1 MSESL
6 ARLISLSG
14 PDLFKVY
21 MDKQKVLASILYPP
35 DVDKPQFGKT
45 AARTLADELSP
56 NRIQGIRF
64 DLQRAH
70 NFSDTKSHDVL
81 KFSLRTE
88 GIIPRFPHFIRSA
101 FQKALF
107 LYLDQRDAFR
117 LAEKRWAESRYK
129 FNRRFNDSYFA
140 PVSFDPRGIKI
151 THQFEDRIRKLLQD
165 KFDGNA
171 ACGME
176 VSVFQPLV
184 PYSKELE
191 AQIQIFWGD
200 DRDGI
205 ETYERDY
212 DAGVIYPP
220 QLQTISISLNPT
232 HGTQT
237 VCGKHLQR
245 DGRQAIANAVN
256 KELLGFSEEAKLL
269 HRDRNDLH
277 IFLNAG
283 FLRPPARGP
292 ILRAGITSIM
302 YDRGPDTHDRTRTIR
317 YGDTLA
323 DTLTRDFGIGD
334 VQEAARAIRREL
346 FGARVLSVSFKIECE
361 PNRIF
366 PDGRTIVGTIN
377 RNGFSIGSKL
387 DVDSFL
393 AKEWFEH
400 LQLRSV
406 HVPLFGA
413 AA

>member
-21 MDKQKVLASILYPP
+21 MDKQKVLVSIPFPP
-35 DVDKPQFGKT
+35 DVDKPLFGR
-45 AARTLADELSP
+45 AAAQILADALTP
-56 NRIQGIRF
+56 KRIQDIRF

-81 KFSLRTE
+81 KFSLCTE
-88 GIIPRFPHFIRSA
+88 GIKPLFPNFIRSA

-129 FNRRFNDSYFA
+129 FDRRFNDSYSA
-140 PVSFDPRGIKI
+140 PVNFDPRDIKI
-151 THQFEDRIRKLLQD
+151 THRFEDRIRKLLQD

-171 ACGME
+171 ACGVE
-176 VSVFQPLV
+176 VSAFQPLI

-212 DAGVIYPP
+212 EAGVIYPP

-237 VCGKHLQR
+237 ICGKHLQR

-256 KELLGFSEEAKLL
+256 QELLGLSEEAKLL
-269 HRDRNDLH
+269 HHDRYDLH
-277 IFLNAG
+277 VFLNAG
-283 FLRPPARGP
+283 FLRLPARGP

-302 YDRGPDTHDRTRTIR
+302 YDRGPDTHNRTRTIR

-323 DTLTRDFGIGD
+323 DTLTHDFGIGD
-334 VQEAARAIRREL
+334 VQEAARATRREL
-346 FGARVLSVSFKIECE
+346 FGARVLSVNFKIECE
-361 PNRIF
+361 ANSVF
-366 PDGRTIVGTIN
+366 PDGRSIVGTIN

-387 DVDSFL
+387 DVDCFL
-393 AKEWFEH
+393 AKKWFEH
-400 LQLRSV
+400 LRLRSV
-406 HVPLFGA
+406 HAPLFGA